1 MNILSYYL
9 LNRTSSNLSTLN
21 QDYVERLY
29 QYYVNEGQVLNYNIN
44 INKENFI
51 EIFNTIFD
59 VLKLKIDNATYKIIS
74 EHYLNL
80 LMVDANE
87 GENVDIIYAI
97 NYLWYLGIGVSQDI
111 DTKEYRDLIPI
122 IQQQLIH
129 KFQIKESIKEKF
141 ILNLL
146 SQYDKWLVRL

>member
-29 QYYVNEGQVLNYNIN
+29 QYYVNGGQVLNYNIN
-44 INKENFI
+44 INKESFI

-74 EHYLNL
+74 EHYLNN
-80 LMVDANE
+80 LMVDAND
-87 GENVDIIYAI
+87 GENVDVIYAI

-111 DTKEYRDLIPI
+111 DIKEYRDLIPI

-129 KFQIKESIKEKF
+129 KFKIKESIKEKVRRKIYTKSF
-141 ILNLL
+141 ITI
-146 SQYDKWLVRL
+146 

>member
-1 MNILSYYL
+1 M
-9 LNRTSSNLSTLN
+9 
-21 QDYVERLY
+21 
-29 QYYVNEGQVLNYNIN
+29 NEGQVLNYNIN

-129 KFQIKESIKEKF
+129 KFQIKESIKEKVRRKIYTKSF
-141 ILNLL
+141 ITI
-146 SQYDKWLVRL
+146 

>member
-29 QYYVNEGQVLNYNIN
+29 QYYVNGGQALNYNIN

-129 KFQIKESIKEKF
+129 KFQIKESIKEKVRRKIYTKSF
-141 ILNLL
+141 ITI
-146 SQYDKWLVRL
+146 

>member
-29 QYYVNEGQVLNYNIN
+29 QYYVNGGQVLNYNIN
-44 INKENFI
+44 INKESFI

-74 EHYLNL
+74 EHYLNN
-80 LMVDANE
+80 LMVYAND
-87 GENVDIIYAI
+87 GENVDVIYAI

-111 DTKEYRDLIPI
+111 DIKEYRDLIPI

-129 KFQIKESIKEKF
+129 KFKIKESIKEKVRRKIYTKSF
-141 ILNLL
+141 ITI
-146 SQYDKWLVRL
+146 

>member
-9 LNRTSSNLSTLN
+9 LNRSSSNLSTLN

-146 SQYDKWLVRL
+146 SQYNKGLVRL